1 MLEGD
6 QGLIVGQL
14 ETLIVDNRLQLGLD
28 STQMGSSKSIV
39 LIAIPTKLFSNRKF
53 IARLKPFKGVINIDL
68 KKYLHAGADL
78 TFK

>member
-28 STQMGSSKSIV
+28 STQMGSSKSIMMIV
-39 LIAIPTKLFSNRKF
+39 LPTLLFSNRHF
-53 IARLKPFKGVINIDL
+53 IARLKLF
-68 KKYLHAGADL
+68 
-78 TFK
+78 